1 MPPKV
6 KQMIREQ
13 KEQKIFKEFEELG
26 YRIFA
31 IENYNI
37 CLYKYYEKYNE
48 EYAITIDL
56 KNKCY
61 YCDDMDI
68 VIDMK
73 IHQLLHKL
81 FELWGWFDD

>member
-13 KEQKIFKEFEELG
+13 EEQKIFKEFEELG
-26 YRIFA
+26 YEIDE
-31 IENYNI
+31 IKGYNI
-37 CLYKYYEKYNE
+37 CLYKYYEKYDE
-48 EYAITIDL
+48 DYAIIIDL

-61 YCDDMDI
+61 YCECMDV

-81 FELWGWFDD
+81 FKLWGWFDE